1 MNFKFIENSVIV
13 IPFIYKGYRLEGSEK
28 VRFRCLFRNTEG
40 DFPYTL
46 DMEED
51 NKGAD
56 DADGHYTITLDMG
69 KYDILP
75 GRYAFDLNLVLESG
89 SLVTIKS
96 KSECHIDIV
105 TEAEGHYKPNGEL
118 YFGDDYVIAEGNSG
132 LWTYRKWASG
142 IAECWGSVTLGE
154 ETAHGLTVDSVWK
167 VSSDQNLAFP
177 QGLFSTKPIVTGVVY
192 APQAKGLLLRV
203 SGTDKNSAYFRTMGM
218 ETDFP
223 NKGTIVD
230 ISAKGK
236 WK

>member
-1 MNFKFIENSVIV
+1 
-13 IPFIYKGYRLEGSEK
+13 
-28 VRFRCLFRNTEG
+28 
-40 DFPYTL
+40 
-46 DMEED
+46 MEED

-118 YFGDDYVIAEGNSG
+118 YFGDDFVIAEGNSG
-132 LWTYRKWASG
+132 LWTYRKWHSG
-142 IAECWGSVTLGE
+142 ISECWGSFTLG
-154 ETAHGLTVDSVWK
+154 ALTGSLISSGSIWHT
-167 VSSDQNLAFP
+167 SDQQTIAFP
-177 QGLFSTKPIVTGVVY
+177 AGLFSSVPLIHGEVLQPSAKCVNVRFVRPDRNNVY
-192 APQAKGLLLRV
+192 FRL
-203 SGTDKNSAYFRTMGM
+203 SGTS
-218 ETDFP
+218 TDFP
-223 NKGTIVD
+223 NTGAVVNL
-230 ISAKGK
+230 SAKGK